1 MLCSDTGATTAIHL
15 PYLSVE
21 EAKDINAAKGVIM
34 AEAEEGQITITVKH
48 GRIPIIET
56 MWRKLRA
63 HRSAKQ
69 Q

>member
-1 MLCSDTGATTAIHL
+1 MLCSDTGSTVSVRL

-21 EAKDINAAKGVIM
+21 EAKDINTAKGVIM
-34 AEAEEGQITITVKH
+34 AEAEEGQITIIVKH

-63 HRSAKQ
+63 HRAVKQ
-69 Q
+69 V